1 MEVVRR
7 ASLVDEEV
15 RKMRVLESSAWPS
28 RSKNLEIAGGTT
40 DSVVADEDTNEGVQT
55 TQVIGFREPDPPSC

>member
-40 DSVVADEDTNEGVQT
+40 ASFVVAEESTEGAQITV
-55 TQVIGFREPDPPSC
+55 VVGFREPDPPTC